1 MKINYFHFLILGGML
16 ACAPTAKVDTQ
27 ATELDSAVPLVT
39 LGNER
44 IYADEFL
51 YILNKSQHLQPVEDK
66 SSQENFEKNLDL
78 FINYRL
84 KVKEAESI
92 GMAESDEFEKEFTI
106 FKEDLKKPFLLK
118 NALQEGELQKA
129 YSRSKEVLKA
139 SHILLQFPP
148 NASRED
154 SIAVYNMALKIK
166 SDAEDG
172 TDFNNLAAEHSD
184 DPSAKQNRGDL
195 GYFSALQMV
204 HSFEDAAYGLS
215 VGQIS
220 DPVLT
225 SFGYHIIKLEDRK
238 PNRGEIKVSHILV
251 RLNPADPIAEDRAK
265 RKITDIFTEL
275 QKNENSWEDVARMYS
290 DDQNTRATGG
300 QLPWFGV
307 GAIIPEFEKAAFA
320 LNNVGD
326 ISSPVKTPYG
336 YHIIRLE
343 DTKPVASFE
352 EMEPALKSRILRD
365 SRSSMIQSQVVAMQK
380 QKYSFME
387 NSAIVEAISPL
398 VNQTLAVSLA
408 SVKRQ
413 LGEKELLDTTLLT
426 ARGTQKSVR
435 DFIKFIEADQA
446 IVKAGPNDFFNPWYT
461 KFVEKTLEQVEEDDL
476 LANNLEYSQLVKE
489 YRDGILL
496 FSLMNEQVWQKALE
510 DTVGQRNFYESNIDR
525 YQWKERVPAVIV
537 EMNKEEQLAKIRR
550 FLSDKTYS
558 QRIKP
563 RLEDQFLND
572 YPLLF
577 TLHEGTYEID
587 SHDLIGKVDVQK
599 KYHEVKNDGRT
610 HFLILGNVIPA
621 GPKRFSETTGKV
633 IQDYQEYLDK
643 KMIAEL
649 REKYIIQINEG
660 EKERVFEIVK
670 E

>member
-1 MKINYFHFLILGGML
+1 ML
-16 ACAPTAKVDTQ
+16 ACAPTAKVDTHT
-27 ATELDSAVPLVT
+27 TELDSPVPLVT

-51 YILNKSQHLQPVEDK
+51 YILKKSQHLQPVEDK
-66 SSQENFEKNLDL
+66 SSQVSFEKNLDL

-84 KVKEAESI
+84 KVKEAENT
-92 GMAESDEFEKEFTI
+92 GMADSDEFEKEFNI

-118 NALQEGELQKA
+118 HSLQEGELQKA
-129 YSRSKEVLKA
+129 YFRSKEILKA

-148 NASRED
+148 NASVDD
-154 SIAVYNMALKIK
+154 SIAVYNMAIKIREEAK
-166 SDAEDG
+166 EGA
-172 TDFNNLAAEHSD
+172 DFNELAFEHSD

-204 HSFEDAAYGLS
+204 HPFEDAAYALTTGD
-215 VGQIS
+215 IS

-238 PNRGEIKVSHILV
+238 PNRGEIQVSHILV
-251 RLNPADPIAEDRAK
+251 RLNPSDPIAEDRAK

-275 QKNENSWEDVARMYS
+275 QKGEKSWEEVARLYS
-290 DDQNTRATGG
+290 DDQNTRSTGG
-300 QLPWFGV
+300 KLPWFGV
-307 GAIIPEFEKAAFA
+307 GAIIPEFERAAFA
-320 LNNVGD
+320 LNEIGD

-343 DTKPVASFE
+343 DTKPIASFE

-365 SRSSMIQSQVVAMQK
+365 SRSTMIQSQVVAMQK
-380 QKYSFME
+380 QKYNFQE
-387 NSAIVEAISPL
+387 NGEVLSAISPL
-398 VNQTLAVSLA
+398 VNQALSISLA

-413 LGEKELLDTTLLT
+413 LDEKNLLDTTLVT
-426 ARGTQKSVR
+426 ARGTEKSVR
-435 DFIKFIEADQA
+435 DFISFIEADQV
-446 IVKAGPNDFFNPWYT
+446 IVKTGPKDFFNPWYN
-461 KFVEKTLEQVEEDDL
+461 KFTEKFLEQVEEDDL
-476 LANNLEYSQLVKE
+476 LANNEEYRQLIKE

-510 DTVGQRNFYESNIDR
+510 DSVGQRNFYEANIDK

-558 QRIKP
+558 TRLKP

-577 TLHEGTYEID
+577 TLQEGTYEID
-587 SHDLIGKVDVQK
+587 SHPLISKVGTDK
-599 KYHEVKNDGRT
+599 KYHEIKNDGRT
-610 HFLILGNVIPA
+610 HFLILGNVLPA
-621 GPKRFSETTGKV
+621 GPKRFSETMGKV

-649 REKYIIQINEG
+649 REKYIIQINED

>member
-1 MKINYFHFLILGGML
+1 MF

-27 ATELDSAVPLVT
+27 TTDLTSPVPLVT
-39 LGNER
+39 LGNDS

-51 YILNKSQHLQPVEDK
+51 YILKKSQHLQPVEDK
-66 SSQENFEKNLDL
+66 SSQASFEKNLDL

-84 KVKEAESI
+84 KVKEAEDI
-92 GMAESDEFEKEFTI
+92 GMAESEEFEKEFSI

-118 NALQEGELQKA
+118 HSLQEGELQKA
-129 YSRSKEVLKA
+129 YFRSKEVLKA

-148 NASRED
+148 NASVDD
-154 SIAVYNMALKIK
+154 SIAVYNMAIKIK
-166 SDAEDG
+166 EEAENG
-172 TDFNNLAAEHSD
+172 VNFNDLAFEHSD

-204 HSFEDAAYGLS
+204 HPFEDAAYALN
-215 VGQIS
+215 VGSIS

-238 PNRGEIKVSHILV
+238 PNRGEIRVSHILV

-265 RKITDIFTEL
+265 RKISDIFTEL
-275 QKNENSWEDVARMYS
+275 QKDEKSWEEVASMYS
-290 DDQNTRATGG
+290 DDQNTRSTGG
-300 QLPWFGV
+300 KLPWFGV
-307 GAIIPEFEKAAFA
+307 GAIIPEFEKAAFD
-320 LNNVGD
+320 LNEIGD

-365 SRSSMIQSQVVAMQK
+365 SRSTMIQSQVVAMQK
-380 QKYSFME
+380 QKYDFKE
-387 NSAIVEAISPL
+387 NTEIISAISPL
-398 VNQTLAVSLA
+398 VNQALKVSLS
-408 SVKRQ
+408 SVKCQ
-413 LGEKELLDTTLLT
+413 LEEKELLDTTLMS
-426 ARGTQKSVR
+426 ARGAQYSIR
-435 DFIKFIEADQA
+435 DFINFIEADQA
-446 IVKAGPNDFFNPWYT
+446 IVKTDPNDFFNPWYD
-461 KFVEKTLEQVEEDDL
+461 KFVERTLEQVEEDDL
-476 LANNLEYSQLVKE
+476 MTNNDEFRQLIKE

-510 DTVGQRNFYESNIDR
+510 DTLGQRTFFEANIEK

-537 EMNKEEQLAKIRR
+537 EMNKEEQLGKIRR
-550 FLSDKTYS
+550 FLSDKTYNS
-558 QRIKP
+558 RLKP

-572 YPLLF
+572 YPLLL
-577 TLHEGTYEID
+577 TLQEGTFEIE
-587 SHDLIGKVDVQK
+587 SHPLLSKVSLDQNHHELKNEGKTHFVILGKVMA
-599 KYHEVKNDGRT
+599 
-610 HFLILGNVIPA
+610 A
-621 GPKRFSETTGKV
+621 GPKRFSETRGKV

-649 REKYIIQINEG
+649 REKYIIQINED